1 MKERRQQER
10 EEAFKDIEKNRLNYK
25 EDLKQVVMKERN
37 QYREMIEGRKD
48 KELALLDMIRQDKA
62 DPNALKA
69 LIDQSE
75 DLMVS
80 QKYIKRAK
88 KFLEFM
94 EYIKEFESFI
104 QQAVVDKNK
113 DILQQLLER
122 VEQEST
128 QLGSP
133 LPIDL
138 KILNDAKGNLA
149 KMK

>member
-69 LIDQSE
+69 LIDQAE

-133 LPIDL
+133 LPIDS

>member
-1 MKERRQQER
+1 
-10 EEAFKDIEKNRLNYK
+10 
-25 EDLKQVVMKERN
+25 MKERN

-62 DPNALKA
+62 DPNSLKA
-69 LIDQSE
+69 LIDQAE

-113 DILQQLLER
+113 DSLQQLLER
-122 VEQEST
+122 VEQES
-128 QLGSP
+128 
-133 LPIDL
+133 
-138 KILNDAKGNLA
+138 A
-149 KMK
+149 

>member
-1 MKERRQQER
+1 
-10 EEAFKDIEKNRLNYK
+10 
-25 EDLKQVVMKERN
+25 MKERN

-69 LIDQSE
+69 LIDQAE
-75 DLMVS
+75 VLMVS

-113 DILQQLLER
+113 DSLQQLIER
-122 VEQEST
+122 VEQES
-128 QLGSP
+128 
-133 LPIDL
+133 
-138 KILNDAKGNLA
+138 A
-149 KMK
+149 

>member
-62 DPNALKA
+62 DPNALKS
-69 LIDQSE
+69 LIDQAE
-75 DLMVS
+75 DLLVNP
-80 QKYIKRAK
+80 KYIKRAK

-94 EYIKEFESFI
+94 EYIKEFEGFI
-104 QQAVVDKNK
+104 
-113 DILQQLLER
+113 
-122 VEQEST
+122 
-128 QLGSP
+128 
-133 LPIDL
+133 
-138 KILNDAKGNLA
+138 
-149 KMK
+149 

>member
-1 MKERRQQER
+1 
-10 EEAFKDIEKNRLNYK
+10 
-25 EDLKQVVMKERN
+25 MKERN

-69 LIDQSE
+69 LIDQAE

-113 DILQQLLER
+113 DSLQQLLER
-122 VEQEST
+122 VEQES
-128 QLGSP
+128 
-133 LPIDL
+133 
-138 KILNDAKGNLA
+138 A
-149 KMK
+149 